1 MRQCPEIY
9 EIIEIFQILVHVE
22 IVENRQAG
30 KSPGSGAR
38 AWRWRLGGFMLASL
52 LVVVVVGIL
61 LGAYALVLVAPNLP
75 KLDALTDYQPKIPLR
90 VYTADN
96 VLIGEFGE
104 ERREFVPIKQMPQVM
119 TRALLAIEDE
129 NFYRH
134 DGVDYKGVLRAALS
148 NLVSGGN
155 GQGAST
161 ITMQVARNFFLTRE
175 KSYSRKL
182 NEVLLAYK
190 IEKEL
195 SKDQILELYM
205 NQIYLGERAYG
216 FAAAANTYFGK
227 PIRDISVAEAAML
240 AGLPK
245 APSTMNP
252 VVNPKRAKQRQT
264 HILNRM
270 RTLNYISETEFR
282 AALAEKLV
290 VRGSKQRYGTHAE
303 YAAEQVRKFMYEQFK
318 DEAYTR
324 GFNVTTTLLK
334 DDQDAAYAA
343 LRRGVLDYDRRHGYR
358 GPEAVIQLPAG
369 EEERDDAIAEA
380 LLKHPDSA
388 ELQSAVVLAASGKA
402 VRAQLLSGEEIAIT
416 GEGLRFAAAKL
427 ASKAKNGV
435 RAGAVIRVVRDA
447 KQKWAIAQLPEVA
460 AAFVALNAHDGSY
473 RALVGGFDFGVSQFD
488 HVTQAW
494 RQPGSTIKPFV
505 YSAALE
511 KGLTPATLINDAPL
525 EGITDGSGKAWEPQN
540 DNGNFEGPVTMR
552 HGLKRSR
559 NLVSIRILQQITPPY
574 AQQYLGR
581 FGFTPDKHPDNLT
594 MALGTGSV
602 TPLQMASAY
611 AVIANGGY
619 QRQPYLIARI
629 TDARGN
635 VLAEKPVAGSDSERV
650 LDVRNAWLMDSMLRD
665 VAHSG
670 TAAAAGQ
677 KLGRAD
683 VAGKTGTTND
693 SMDGWF
699 AGYGGDVV
707 AVAWMGYDTPRSLGN
722 REYGSTLALP
732 IWLDYMRV
740 ALRGKPD
747 GRASAAGR
755 PGAGRRA
762 TGLTRNSPRRARIR
776 TVGMEESDP
785 IRNWWNRVFG
795 GGDTPAPAGHGER
808 QAAGDAGFPAAADA
822 GHAAVK
828 KCPWHL
834 MNARGM

>member
-1 MRQCPEIY
+1 M
-9 EIIEIFQILVHVE
+9 V
-22 IVENRQAG
+22 A
-30 KSPGSGAR
+30 A
-38 AWRWRLGGFMLASL
+38 L
-52 LVVVVVGIL
+52 LVVAVIGGL
-61 LGAYALVLVAPNLP
+61 LAAYALVLVVPNLP
-75 KLDALTDYQPKIPLR
+75 KLDTLTDYQPKIPLR

-104 ERREFVPIKQMPQVM
+104 ERREFVPIKQMPPVM

-134 DGVDYKGVLRAALS
+134 DGVDYKGVLRATLS

-175 KSYSRKL
+175 KSYSRKI

-190 IEKEL
+190 IEREL

-205 NQIYLGERAYG
+205 NQIYLGQRAYG

-227 PIRDISVAEAAML
+227 PIRDISAAEAAML

-245 APSTMNP
+245 APSAMNP
-252 VVNPKRAKQRQT
+252 VVNPKRARQRQL
-264 HILNRM
+264 HILKRM
-270 RTLNYISETEFR
+270 RELNYISVAEHRQAVE
-282 AALAEKLV
+282 EKLV
-290 VRGSKQRYGTHAE
+290 IRGSAQRYGTHAE
-303 YAAEQVRKFMYEQFK
+303 YAAEQVRKFMYAQFK
-318 DEAYTR
+318 DETYTR

-334 DDQDAAYAA
+334 ADQDAAYAA

-358 GPEAVIQLPAG
+358 GPEAFIKLPAD
-369 EEERDDAIAEA
+369 EEVRDEAIAEA
-380 LLKHPDSA
+380 LLKYPNSI
-388 ELQSAVVLAASGKA
+388 ELESAVVLAASPKN

-427 ASKAKNGV
+427 TSKAQNAV
-435 RAGAVIRVVRDA
+435 RPGAVIRVVRDA

-473 RALVGGFDFGVSQFD
+473 RALVGGFDFGLSQFD
-488 HVTQAW
+488 HVSQAW

-511 KGLTPATLINDAPL
+511 KGMSPGTMINDAPL
-525 EGITDGSGKAWEPQN
+525 EGVTGGSGKAWEPQN
-540 DNGNFEGPVTMR
+540 DNGSYDGPVTMR
-552 HGLKRSR
+552 HGLKRSK
-559 NLVSIRILQQITPPY
+559 NLVSIRILQQITPQY
-574 AQQYLGR
+574 AQSYLGR
-581 FGFTPDKHPDNLT
+581 FGFAPDKHPDNLT
-594 MALGTGSV
+594 LALGTGSV

-611 AVIANGGY
+611 AVFANGGY
-619 QRQPYLIARI
+619 QREPYLIAKV

-635 VLAEKPVAGSDSERV
+635 VLAQKPAGGTDSERV

-683 VAGKTGTTND
+683 LAGKTGTTDD

-699 AGYGGDVV
+699 AGYAGDVV
-707 AVAWMGYDTPRSLGN
+707 AVAWMGYDTPKSLGG
-722 REYGSTLALP
+722 REFGSTLALP
-732 IWLDYMRV
+732 IWVDYMRV
-740 ALRGKPD
+740 AVRGKPD
-747 GRASAAGR
+747 SAR
-755 PGAGRRA
+755 PLPGGLVQINGDLAYQEFAEQGA
-762 TGLTRNSPRRARIR
+762 IR
-776 TVGMEESDP
+776 TVGMEERDP
-785 IRNWWNRVFG
+785 ISNLWNRLFG
-795 GGDTPAPAGHGER
+795 NNPAPAGAPPDRPQG
-808 QAAGDAGFPAAADA
+808 AAARQQQTP
-822 GHAAVK
+822 VSL
-828 KCPWHL
+828 P
-834 MNARGM
+834 

>member
-1 MRQCPEIY
+1 
-9 EIIEIFQILVHVE
+9 
-22 IVENRQAG
+22 
-30 KSPGSGAR
+30 
-38 AWRWRLGGFMLASL
+38 MLAAL
-52 LVVVVVGIL
+52 LVLLLVGGL
-61 LGAYALVLVAPNLP
+61 LATYALVLVVPNLP
-75 KLDALTDYQPKIPLR
+75 KLDALTDYRPKIPLR

-104 ERREFVPIKQMPQVM
+104 ERREFVPIKQIPPLM

-129 NFYRH
+129 NFFRH

-175 KSYSRKL
+175 KSYSRKI

-216 FAAAANTYFGK
+216 FAAASYTYFGK

-252 VVNPKRAKQRQT
+252 VVNPKRARQRQL
-264 HILNRM
+264 HILKRM
-270 RTLNYISETEFR
+270 RELNFISEAQHRQAVEQ
-282 AALAEKLV
+282 KLV
-290 VRGSKQRYGTHAE
+290 VRGNAQRYGTHAE
-303 YAAEQVRKFMYEQFK
+303 YAAEQVRKFMYSQFK
-318 DEAYTR
+318 EETYTR

-334 DDQDAAYAA
+334 ADQDAAYAA
-343 LRRGVLDYDRRHGYR
+343 LRRGVLDYERRHGYR
-358 GPEAVIQLPAG
+358 GPEAFIKLPG
-369 EEERDDAIAEA
+369 DEEERDQEIAEA
-380 LLKHPDSA
+380 LLKHPDSG
-388 ELQSAVVLAASGKA
+388 ELQSAVVLAASSKT
-402 VRAQLLSGEEIAIT
+402 VRAQLLSGEEITVT

-427 ASKAKNGV
+427 ASKASNGV
-435 RAGAVIRVVRDA
+435 RAGAVIRVVRDS
-447 KQKWAIAQLPEVA
+447 KQKWTIAQLPEVA

-473 RALVGGFDFGVSQFD
+473 RALVGGFDFGISQFD
-488 HVTQAW
+488 HVSQAW

-511 KGLTPATLINDAPL
+511 KGLTPATMINDAPL
-525 EGITDGSGKAWEPQN
+525 EMTDGSGRSWTPQN
-540 DNGNFEGPVTMR
+540 DNGSHDGPVSMR
-552 HGLKRSR
+552 YGLKRSK
-559 NLVSIRILQQITPPY
+559 NLVSIRILQQITPNY
-574 AQQYLGR
+574 AQNYLGR

-594 MALGTGSV
+594 LALGTGSV

-611 AVIANGGY
+611 AVFANGGY

-635 VLAEKPVAGSDSERV
+635 VLAEKPAAPNDSERV
-650 LDVRNAWLMDSMLRD
+650 LDVRNAWIMDSMLRD
-665 VAHSG
+665 VARSG

-683 VAGKTGTTND
+683 LAGKTGTTND

-699 AGYGGDVV
+699 AGYGGNVV
-707 AVAWMGYDTPRSLGN
+707 AVAWLGYDTPRSLGS
-722 REYGSTLALP
+722 REFGSTLALP
-732 IWLDYMRV
+732 IWVDYMRV

-747 GRASAAGR
+747 SQRPLPDGLVQADGDWAYQEFAGQ
-755 PGAGRRA
+755 GAV
-762 TGLTRNSPRRARIR
+762 R

-785 IRNWWNRVFG
+785 IRNLWNRFFG
-795 GGDTPAPAGHGER
+795 GNSPAPAG
-808 QAAGDAGFPAAADA
+808 AGRGSSPTQQPSTVPVPA
-822 GHAAVK
+822 
-828 KCPWHL
+828 P
-834 MNARGM
+834 

>member
-1 MRQCPEIY
+1 
-9 EIIEIFQILVHVE
+9 
-22 IVENRQAG
+22 
-30 KSPGSGAR
+30 
-38 AWRWRLGGFMLASL
+38 MLASL
-52 LVVVVVGIL
+52 LAVTLLVGL
-61 LGAYALVLVAPNLP
+61 LAAYALVLVVPTLP
-75 KLDALTDYQPKIPLR
+75 KLDTLTDYRPKIPLR

-104 ERREFVPIKQMPQVM
+104 ERREFVPIKQMPPLM

-175 KSYSRKL
+175 KSYSRKI

-190 IEKEL
+190 IEREL

-227 PIRDISVAEAAML
+227 PIRNISAAEAAML

-252 VVNPKRAKQRQT
+252 VVNPKRARQRQL
-264 HILNRM
+264 HILKRM
-270 RTLNYISETEFR
+270 RELKFIS
-282 AALAEKLV
+282 AAEHSQAVEEKLV
-290 VRGSKQRYGTHAE
+290 IRGSAQRYGTHAE
-303 YAAEQVRKFMYEQFK
+303 YAAEQVRKFMYAQFK
-318 DEAYTR
+318 DETYTR

-334 DDQDAAYAA
+334 ADQDAAYAA

-358 GPEAVIQLPAG
+358 GPEAFIKLPAG
-369 EEERDDAIAEA
+369 EEERDEAIAEA
-380 LLKHPDSA
+380 LLKYPNSV
-388 ELQSAVVLAASGKA
+388 ELESAVVLAASSKS
-402 VRAQLLSGEEIAIT
+402 VRAQLLSGEEIAIA

-427 ASKAKNGV
+427 APKAKNAV
-435 RAGAVIRVVRDA
+435 RTGAVIRVVRDA

-473 RALVGGFDFGVSQFD
+473 RALVGGFDFGLSQFD
-488 HVTQAW
+488 HVSQAW

-511 KGLTPATLINDAPL
+511 KGLSPGTMINDAPL
-525 EGITDGSGKAWEPQN
+525 ANAEADNGGKSWNPQN
-540 DNGNFEGPVTMR
+540 DNGSYDGPVTMR
-552 HGLKRSR
+552 HGLKRSK
-559 NLVSIRILQQITPPY
+559 NLVSIRILQQITPQY
-574 AQQYLGR
+574 AQSYLGR
-581 FGFTPDKHPDNLT
+581 FGFAPDKHPDNLT
-594 MALGTGSV
+594 LALGTGSV

-611 AVIANGGY
+611 AVFANGGY
-619 QRQPYLIARI
+619 QREPYLIAKI
-629 TDARGN
+629 TDTRGN
-635 VLAEKPVAGSDSERV
+635 VLAQKPAGGGDSERV

-683 VAGKTGTTND
+683 LAGKTGTTDD

-699 AGYGGDVV
+699 AGYAGDVV
-707 AVAWMGYDTPRSLGN
+707 AVAWMGYDTPKSLGG
-722 REYGSTLALP
+722 REFGSTLALP
-732 IWLDYMRV
+732 IWIDYMRV
-740 ALRGKPD
+740 AVRGKPD
-747 GRASAAGR
+747 GQR
-755 PGAGRRA
+755 PLPGGLVQISGDLAYQEFAEQGAV
-762 TGLTRNSPRRARIR
+762 R
-776 TVGMEESDP
+776 TVGMEEADP
-785 IRNWWNRVFG
+785 IRNLWNRIFG
-795 GGDTPAPAGHGER
+795 GNPSPAAPAQER
-808 QAAGDAGFPAAADA
+808 PQGAPARQQQ
-822 GHAAVK
+822 
-828 KCPWHL
+828 PMPMSL
-834 MNARGM
+834 P